1 MIGLFKDNVNQTR
14 KPAGFMEK
22 MMLTGMDFGHVK
34 LSDWGF
40 KKLPVLMPQGIV
52 DPGCGG
58 RRNVGKLLKNYPKE
72 IATGLDYSPLSVK
85 KARLPM

>member
-14 KPAGFMEK
+14 KPESFMEK
-22 MMLTGMDFGHVK
+22 MMLAGMDFRHVK
-34 LSDWGF
+34 MSGSF
-40 KKLPVLMPQGIV
+40 KKLPVLTPQGIV
-52 DPGCGG
+52 EPGCGG

-85 KARLPM
+85 KARLLM

>member
-22 MMLTGMDFGHVK
+22 MMLAGMDFGHVK
-34 LSDWGF
+34 VSDWGF
-40 KKLPVLMPQGIV
+40 KRLPVLMPQGIV
-52 DPGCGG
+52 DLGCSGG
-58 RRNVGKLLKNYPKE
+58 RNFGEALKKYPKKV
-72 IATGLDYSPLSVK
+72 AGLDYSPLSVK